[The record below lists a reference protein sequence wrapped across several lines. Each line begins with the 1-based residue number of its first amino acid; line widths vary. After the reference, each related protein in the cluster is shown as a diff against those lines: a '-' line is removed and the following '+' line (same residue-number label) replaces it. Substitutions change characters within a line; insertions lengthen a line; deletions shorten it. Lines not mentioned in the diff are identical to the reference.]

1 MDEVLEE
8 LRSVG
13 PFFTVAYGKEPPGP
27 GFRPL
32 GELYGERLGP
42 YVGEVGRRIG
52 TGPGRVAA
60 STAQFGIVSRL
71 WSLALGC
78 AVLSGRVPDL
88 SPGGL
93 WWRLPGAGSLELWLP
108 EPAEFPAELPAGSP
122 GQTPERALA
131 DSVLGNLAVLDTAL
145 RERFGV
151 SPRVLRGNAASG
163 LVGAVRVLTDRVP
176 GEAAALLAAGILAD
190 GGPLEGTGAFV
201 HEPGL
206 GVAFV
211 RRSCCLYYK
220 VPGGGLCGDC
230 VLRTRQDPKETA

>member
-1 MDEVLEE
+1 MDGVLRQ
-8 LRSVG
+8 LSSVG
-13 PFFTVAYGKEPPGP
+13 PFFTVACGKEAPGP

-32 GELYGERLGP
+32 GELYGERLEP
-42 YVGEVGRRIG
+42 YVAEVGRRIG
-52 TGPGRVAA
+52 SGPGRVAA
-60 STAQFGIVSRL
+60 STAQFGIAGRL

-88 SPGGL
+88 GPDRL
-93 WWRLPGAGSLELWLP
+93 RWRLPGAGSLELWLP
-108 EPAEFPAELPAGSP
+108 GPAELPGP
-122 GQTPERALA
+122 TPARALA
-131 DSVLGNLAVLDTAL
+131 DTVLGNLAVLDAEL

-151 SPRVLRGNAASG
+151 SPQVLRGNAASG

-176 GEAAALLAAGILAD
+176 GETAAALAAELLAD
-190 GGPLEGTGAFV
+190 GGPLGGTGTFV

-230 VLRTRQDPKETA
+230 VLRTGQGRSKQ